1 VCSLEVE
8 KSKENLPKHFF
19 DKGFLGLFFHK
30 KSTQNYTVKKLMRSI
45 DAIFFVL
52 AAFGIICIAGVLVG
66 SILYGAFM
74 ALLHTT
80 YNLLRGLKNVSS
92 WKTEEQW
99 ILYIFIFAVLW
110 SFIRWRKIKNYK

>member
-1 VCSLEVE
+1 M
-8 KSKENLPKHFF
+8 
-19 DKGFLGLFFHK
+19 
-30 KSTQNYTVKKLMRSI
+30 KKLLRSI

-80 YNLLRGLKNVSS
+80 YNLLRGLKNFSS
-92 WKTEEQW
+92 WKTGEQW
-99 ILYIFIFAVLW
+99 ILYIFILALFW
-110 SFIRWRKIKNYK
+110 SLVRLRKIKNYK